1 MKYEDY
7 MKLGFGRLDL
17 NDSVEFDQTG
27 YYGFYLKIELS
38 DKMSI
43 GVSSGDLDKPKLY
56 IKRANEE
63 RYHIIPITGEIVK
76 DLLSKPTVKPN
87 HYTAC

>member
-17 NDSVEFDQTG
+17 NDSVEFDQIG

-76 DLLSKPTVKPN
+76 DLL
-87 HYTAC
+87 